1 MKEPTFLLI
10 AWPAADPEGTGTRE
24 LEAFLCRHHRNE
36 IAATFPTAR
45 GRRGL
50 GQSCDLC
57 DGRGP
62 RVAAPARDVIHGRR
76 SCAALSG
83 GGRRGLAPGPTT

>member
-10 AWPAADPEGTGTRE
+10 AWTVPDPEGIGAPE

-36 IAATFPTAR
+36 IAVAFPTAR

-57 DGRGP
+57 EGRAP
-62 RVAAPARDVIHGRR
+62 RAAALARDGIHGRR
-76 SCAALSG
+76 SCAAL
-83 GGRRGLAPGPTT
+83 GRSGLAHGPTS

>member
-10 AWPAADPEGTGTRE
+10 AWPAPDRTGAGSGER
-24 LEAFLCRHHRNE
+24 EAFLCRHHRDE
-36 IAATFPTAR
+36 IASMFPTAR

-57 DGRGP
+57 EGRVPEPATENRLRDGEC
-62 RVAAPARDVIHGRR
+62 
-76 SCAALSG
+76 SQL
-83 GGRRGLAPGPTT
+83 